1 MCTQLTQQICSNVAG
16 ILFPN
21 VAYMLPQNLKW
32 KPLSAL
38 FATLHWQHSNVAKRC
53 ESNMI
58 LRLCN
63 SVTTYTRVLTM
74 ENRKAIKWYKTKFLV
89 SKCSNTFLCLK
100 IHEMLHME
108 CFILSKENA
117 QETYPKKFPAR
128 VQYSKTFGNFAFTRV
143 FFQNILWISIF
154 RIASIFWL
162 NLILQI
168 GLDLVGIYVFKPTT
182 VIPD

>member
-108 CFILSKENA
+108 CFILSK
-117 QETYPKKFPAR
+117 
-128 VQYSKTFGNFAFTRV
+128 
-143 FFQNILWISIF
+143 
-154 RIASIFWL
+154 
-162 NLILQI
+162 
-168 GLDLVGIYVFKPTT
+168 
-182 VIPD
+182 